1 MHALAG
7 FKHGLSAIS
16 IFAED
21 RAVCGQHG
29 FTDNRFFDCTLALDL
44 LLPRLLEIF
53 GGASEIREALAERA
67 AQLRQ
72 LARAEDDER
81 DDQNQEQL
89 ARPQAL
95 KDK

>member
-1 MHALAG
+1 M
-7 FKHGLSAIS
+7 
-16 IFAED
+16 
-21 RAVCGQHG
+21 
-29 FTDNRFFDCTLALDL
+29 
-44 LLPRLLEIF
+44 LEIF

-67 AQLRQ
+67 AQLRE